1 MKRYKVTMVNTTA
14 TGSSFIH
21 YSLDSGTKK
30 YTFVPNKPVI
40 ITDESVIE
48 KLRKCWEYE
57 IEEISEV

>member
-1 MKRYKVTMVNTTA
+1 MVNTTA